1 MTAPCERSTTSS
13 WYGWGRSMNGRKRAA
28 ALLLAITLLAAL
40 PGCGK
45 NEEKKTR
52 VTLESSPTPITETQ
66 TPGETQTLG
75 GFAGDWYGW
84 WRMKNTRGDWAHMY
98 GYYWDCLCQIRET
111 ENGGLHLLLW
121 DEDMAKDN
129 WLSQAELV
137 LDYGEPQLK
146 EGDFLDRSLAAG
158 DWDMRV
164 AQDANGTLLTIKGKY
179 DAVGKGG
186 FSYEIVLRPWGSR
199 WEVPAD
205 EQPYYYADWYLPLI
219 EAGEGMPD
227 ALPEK

>member
-1 MTAPCERSTTSS
+1 
-13 WYGWGRSMNGRKRAA
+13 
-28 ALLLAITLLAAL
+28 
-40 PGCGK
+40 
-45 NEEKKTR
+45 
-52 VTLESSPTPITETQ
+52 
-66 TPGETQTLG
+66 
-75 GFAGDWYGW
+75 
-84 WRMKNTRGDWAHMY
+84 
-98 GYYWDCLCQIRET
+98 
-111 ENGGLHLLLW
+111 
-121 DEDMAKDN
+121 MAKDN

-186 FSYEIVLRPWGSR
+186 FSYEIVLRPWGSL
-199 WEVPAD
+199 WEVPKD
-205 EQPYYYADWYLPLI
+205 EQPYYYEDWYLPLI

>member
-1 MTAPCERSTTSS
+1 MKE
-13 WYGWGRSMNGRKRAA
+13 RKRAA
-28 ALLLAITLLAAL
+28 ALLLALVLSAFL
-40 PGCGK
+40 SGCGR
-45 NEEKKTR
+45 EAEKKTR
-52 VTLESSPTPITETQ
+52 VSIDSGPAPTEAAQETGSIQGTER
-66 TPGETQTLG
+66 
-75 GFAGDWYGW
+75 FAGDWYGW

-111 ENGGLHLLLW
+111 EDGGLHLLLW

-137 LDYGEPQLK
+137 LDYGEPQLR
-146 EGDFLDRSLAAG
+146 EGDFLDRSLAVG
-158 DWDMRV
+158 DWDMRA